1 MYLSLFIY
9 ISLYVYI
16 FIYIYSIFIYIIY
29 AFKSLPT
36 PPKKCKALIRMPHIR
51 LSIAALPWSCQGLGL
66 SKSTKVAGLWKVRCF
81 VVGSKPKINV
91 VLF

>member
-1 MYLSLFIY
+1 MYISSYIY
-9 ISLYVYI
+9 IQYLY
-16 FIYIYSIFIYIIY
+16 IYIIY
-29 AFKSLPT
+29 AFKSLPA